1 MSNMVNKKV
10 LYFTN
15 LFPFFDDLQGGSF
28 LTNRLK
34 EMKSIGLSFKVYG
47 IIPDDTLLVK
57 MLKKRSGKK
66 IYDASYTHFET
77 EGINYEYLSIK
88 RNIFNV
94 FKERLQR
101 EKTFLEY
108 NDLILNEIYND
119 IKNEDFQLIHAHG
132 MYEPP
137 AGLLAK
143 HFSEKLKIP
152 YIITCH
158 GSDINY
164 KMPLTPKLYVDTFEH
179 AAKVIFVSNAILNK
193 AKSYGYSGKNAVI
206 IPNGVNIDLF
216 KMLDKEKIKQELH
229 FTRKVVGFVGNLLPV
244 KRADQLPE
252 IFEEINQN
260 FETDFLIIGE
270 GRLKNKIKKDCR
282 KKNLNVTFT
291 GKLSHEKIPYYLNAM
306 DGLILPS
313 RNEGFPCVVLEAQ
326 ACGVPVVG
334 SNNGGISEAI
344 GEGGIVVNEGENF
357 EKRFADA
364 VIKILEKPID
374 KNFLRNRATEYS
386 WDNIVKKELEIYQ
399 NIS

>member
-1 MSNMVNKKV
+1 MNKKV

-34 EMKSIGLSFKVYG
+34 EMKEKNLSFKVYG
-47 IIPDDTLLVK
+47 IIPDDTVLVK

-66 IYDASYTHFET
+66 IYDTSYTHFET
-77 EGINYEYLSIK
+77 EGIDYEYLSIK

-108 NDLILNEIYND
+108 NELIFNQIYNNV
-119 IKNEDFQLIHAHG
+119 KRENFQLIHAHG

-137 AGLLAK
+137 AGLIAK

-158 GSDINY
+158 GSDVNY
-164 KMPLTPKLYVDTFEH
+164 KMPLTPKLYIDTFEQ

-193 AKSYGYSGKNAVI
+193 AKSYGYSGKNAGI

-229 FTRKVVGFVGNLLPV
+229 FTKKVVGFVGNLLPV
-244 KRADQLPE
+244 KRADKLPE

-270 GRLKNKIKKDCR
+270 GRLKNKIEKNCR
-282 KKNLNVTFT
+282 KKNLNITFT
-291 GKLSHEKIPYYLNAM
+291 GKLPHEKISYYLNAM
-306 DGLILPS
+306 DVLILPS

-334 SNNGGISEAI
+334 SNNGGIPEAI

-357 EKRFADA
+357 EKRFAEG
-364 VIKILEKPID
+364 VIKMLKNPID

-386 WDNIVKKELEIYQ
+386 WNNITKMEFDIYQ
-399 NIS
+399 NLF

>member
-1 MSNMVNKKV
+1 MNKKV

-34 EMKSIGLSFKVYG
+34 EMKEKNLSFKVYG
-47 IIPDDTLLVK
+47 IIPDDTVLVK

-66 IYDASYTHFET
+66 IYDTSYTHFET
-77 EGINYEYLSIK
+77 EGIDYEYLSIK

-108 NDLILNEIYND
+108 NELIFNQIYNNV
-119 IKNEDFQLIHAHG
+119 KRENFQLIHAHG

-137 AGLLAK
+137 AGLIAK
-143 HFSEKLKIP
+143 YFSEKLKIP

-158 GSDINY
+158 GSDVNY
-164 KMPLTPKLYVDTFEH
+164 KMPLTPQLYIDTFEQ
-179 AAKVIFVSNAILNK
+179 AAKVLFVSNAILNK

-229 FTRKVVGFVGNLLPV
+229 FIRKVVGFVGNLLPV
-244 KRADQLPE
+244 KRADKLPE

-270 GRLKNKIKKDCR
+270 GRLKNKIEKNCR
-282 KKNLNVTFT
+282 KKNLNITFT
-291 GKLSHEKIPYYLNAM
+291 GKLPHEKISYYLNAM
-306 DGLILPS
+306 DVLILPS

-334 SNNGGISEAI
+334 SNNGGIPEAI

-357 EKRFADA
+357 EKRFAEG
-364 VIKILEKPID
+364 VIKMLKNPID

-386 WDNIVKKELEIYQ
+386 WNNITKMEFDIYQ
-399 NIS
+399 NLF

>member
-1 MSNMVNKKV
+1 M
-10 LYFTN
+10 
-15 LFPFFDDLQGGSF
+15 
-28 LTNRLK
+28 K
-34 EMKSIGLSFKVYG
+34 EKNLSFKVYG
-47 IIPDDTLLVK
+47 IIPDDTVLVK

-66 IYDASYTHFET
+66 IYDTSYTHFET
-77 EGINYEYLSIK
+77 EGIDYEYLSIK

-108 NDLILNEIYND
+108 NELIFNQIYNNV
-119 IKNEDFQLIHAHG
+119 KRENFQLIHAHG

-137 AGLLAK
+137 AGLIAK
-143 HFSEKLKIP
+143 YFSEKLKIP

-158 GSDINY
+158 GSDVNY
-164 KMPLTPKLYVDTFEH
+164 KMPLTPKLYIDTFEQ

-229 FTRKVVGFVGNLLPV
+229 FIRKVVGFVGNLLPV
-244 KRADQLPE
+244 KRADKLPE

-270 GRLKNKIKKDCR
+270 GRLKNKIEKNCR
-282 KKNLNVTFT
+282 KKNLNITFT
-291 GKLSHEKIPYYLNAM
+291 GKLPHEKISYYLNAM
-306 DGLILPS
+306 DVLILPS

-334 SNNGGISEAI
+334 SNNGGIPEAI

-357 EKRFADA
+357 EKRFAEG
-364 VIKILEKPID
+364 VIKILKNPID

-386 WDNIVKKELEIYQ
+386 WNNITKMEFDIYQ
-399 NIS
+399 NLF

>member
-1 MSNMVNKKV
+1 MNKKV

-34 EMKSIGLSFKVYG
+34 EMKEKNLSFKVYG
-47 IIPDDTLLVK
+47 IIPDDTVLVK

-66 IYDASYTHFET
+66 IYDTSYTHFET
-77 EGINYEYLSIK
+77 EGIDYEYLSIK

-108 NDLILNEIYND
+108 NELIFNQIYNNV
-119 IKNEDFQLIHAHG
+119 KRENFQLIHAHG

-137 AGLLAK
+137 AGLIAK
-143 HFSEKLKIP
+143 YFSEKLKIP

-158 GSDINY
+158 GSDVNY
-164 KMPLTPKLYVDTFEH
+164 KMPLTPQLYIDTFEQ
-179 AAKVIFVSNAILNK
+179 AAKVLFVSNAILNK

-244 KRADQLPE
+244 KRADKLPE

-270 GRLKNKIKKDCR
+270 GRLKNKIEKNCR
-282 KKNLNVTFT
+282 KKNLNITFT
-291 GKLSHEKIPYYLNAM
+291 GKLPHEKISYYLNAM
-306 DGLILPS
+306 DVLILPS

-326 ACGVPVVG
+326 ACGIPTVG
-334 SNNGGISEAI
+334 SDNGGIPEAI
-344 GEGGIVVNEGENF
+344 GEGGIIVNEGENF
-357 EKRFADA
+357 EERFANA
-364 VIKILEKPID
+364 VIKMLEKPID
-374 KNFLRNRATEYS
+374 KNFLRNRASEFS

>member
-1 MSNMVNKKV
+1 M
-10 LYFTN
+10 
-15 LFPFFDDLQGGSF
+15 
-28 LTNRLK
+28 K
-34 EMKSIGLSFKVYG
+34 EKNLSFKVYG
-47 IIPDDTLLVK
+47 IIPDDTVLVK

-66 IYDASYTHFET
+66 IYDTSYTHFET
-77 EGINYEYLSIK
+77 EGIDYEYLSIK

-108 NDLILNEIYND
+108 NELIFNQIYNNV
-119 IKNEDFQLIHAHG
+119 KRENFQLIHAHG

-137 AGLLAK
+137 AGLIAK

-158 GSDINY
+158 GSDVNY
-164 KMPLTPKLYVDTFEH
+164 KMPLTPQLYIDTFEQ
-179 AAKVIFVSNAILNK
+179 AAKVLFVSNAILNK

-229 FTRKVVGFVGNLLPV
+229 FIRKVVGFVGNLLPV
-244 KRADQLPE
+244 KRADKLPE

-270 GRLKNKIKKDCR
+270 GRLKNKIEKNCR
-282 KKNLNVTFT
+282 KKNLNITFT
-291 GKLSHEKIPYYLNAM
+291 GKLPHEKISYYLNAM
-306 DGLILPS
+306 DVLILPS

-334 SNNGGISEAI
+334 SNNGGIPEAI

-357 EKRFADA
+357 EKRFAEG
-364 VIKILEKPID
+364 VIKILKNPID

-386 WDNIVKKELEIYQ
+386 WNNITKMEFDIYQ
-399 NIS
+399 NLF

>member
-1 MSNMVNKKV
+1 MNKKV

-34 EMKSIGLSFKVYG
+34 EMKEKNLSFKVYG
-47 IIPDDTLLVK
+47 IIPDDTVLVK

-66 IYDASYTHFET
+66 IYDTSYTHFET
-77 EGINYEYLSIK
+77 EGIDYEYLSIK

-108 NDLILNEIYND
+108 NELIFNQIYNNV
-119 IKNEDFQLIHAHG
+119 KRENFQLIHAHG

-137 AGLLAK
+137 AGLIAK

-158 GSDINY
+158 GSDVNY
-164 KMPLTPKLYVDTFEH
+164 KMPLTPQLYIDTFEQ
-179 AAKVIFVSNAILNK
+179 AAKVLFVSNAILNK

-229 FTRKVVGFVGNLLPV
+229 FIRKVVGFVGNLLPV
-244 KRADQLPE
+244 KRADKLPE

-270 GRLKNKIKKDCR
+270 GRLKNKIEKNCR
-282 KKNLNVTFT
+282 KKNLNITFT
-291 GKLSHEKIPYYLNAM
+291 GKLPHEKISYYLNAM
-306 DGLILPS
+306 DVLILPS

-334 SNNGGISEAI
+334 SNNGGIPEAI

-357 EKRFADA
+357 EKRFAEG
-364 VIKILEKPID
+364 VIKILKNPID

-386 WDNIVKKELEIYQ
+386 WNNITKMEFDIYQ
-399 NIS
+399 NLF

>member
-1 MSNMVNKKV
+1 MLNKKV

-34 EMKSIGLSFKVYG
+34 EMKEKNLSFKVYG
-47 IIPDDTLLVK
+47 IIPDDTVLVK

-66 IYDASYTHFET
+66 IYDTSYTHFET
-77 EGINYEYLSIK
+77 EGIDYEYLSIK

-108 NDLILNEIYND
+108 NELIFNQIYNNV
-119 IKNEDFQLIHAHG
+119 KRENFQLIHAHG

-137 AGLLAK
+137 AGLIAK
-143 HFSEKLKIP
+143 YFSEKLKIP

-158 GSDINY
+158 GSDVNF
-164 KMPLTPKLYVDTFEH
+164 KMSLTPQLYVDTFEQ
-179 AAKVIFVSNAILNK
+179 AAKVLFVSNAILNK

-229 FTRKVVGFVGNLLPV
+229 FTKKVVGFVGNLLPV
-244 KRADQLPE
+244 KRADKLPE

-270 GRLKNKIKKDCR
+270 GRLKNKIEKNCR
-282 KKNLNVTFT
+282 KKNLNITFT
-291 GKLSHEKIPYYLNAM
+291 GKLPHEKISYYLNAM
-306 DGLILPS
+306 DVLILPS

-334 SNNGGISEAI
+334 SNNGGIPEAI

-357 EKRFADA
+357 EKRFAEG
-364 VIKILEKPID
+364 VIKMLKNPID

-386 WDNIVKKELEIYQ
+386 WNNITKMEFDIYQ
-399 NIS
+399 NFF

>member
-1 MSNMVNKKV
+1 MNKKV

-34 EMKSIGLSFKVYG
+34 EMKEKNLSFKVYG
-47 IIPDDTLLVK
+47 IIPDDTVLVK

-66 IYDASYTHFET
+66 IYDTSYTHFET
-77 EGINYEYLSIK
+77 EGIDYEYLSIK

-108 NDLILNEIYND
+108 NELIFNQIYNNV
-119 IKNEDFQLIHAHG
+119 KRENFQLIHAHG

-137 AGLLAK
+137 AGLIAK

-158 GSDINY
+158 GSDVNF
-164 KMPLTPKLYVDTFEH
+164 KMSLTPQLYVDTFEQ

-206 IPNGVNIDLF
+206 IPNGVDIDLF

-244 KRADQLPE
+244 KRADKLPE

-270 GRLKNKIKKDCR
+270 GRLKNKIEKNCR
-282 KKNLNVTFT
+282 KKNLNITFT
-291 GKLSHEKIPYYLNAM
+291 GKLPHEKISYYLNAM
-306 DGLILPS
+306 DVLILPS

-326 ACGVPVVG
+326 ACGVPVIG
-334 SNNGGISEAI
+334 SNNGGIPEAI

-357 EKRFADA
+357 EKRFAEG
-364 VIKILEKPID
+364 VIKILKNPID

-386 WDNIVKKELEIYQ
+386 WNNITKMEFDIYQ
-399 NIS
+399 NFF